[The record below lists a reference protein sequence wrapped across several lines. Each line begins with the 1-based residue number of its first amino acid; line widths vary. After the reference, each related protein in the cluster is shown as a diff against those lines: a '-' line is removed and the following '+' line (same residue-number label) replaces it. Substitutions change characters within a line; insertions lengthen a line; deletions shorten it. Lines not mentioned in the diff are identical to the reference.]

1 MFMKKYVIVLFSAL
15 FMLVLSGNA
24 QQPNNPQRPKGP
36 SIENRVDKMATDLGL
51 TELEKTALKELFVK
65 QDADMKKFRETVNR
79 ESPDFKDK
87 MKEMRK
93 TQDDELKSVIGEEK
107 FNKWQAIRAEMRKN
121 AEQRPATPPVPP
133 VN

>member
-24 QQPNNPQRPKGP
+24 QQPNNSQRPKSP

-121 AEQRPATPPVPP
+121 AEQKPATPPVPP
-133 VN
+133 VQ